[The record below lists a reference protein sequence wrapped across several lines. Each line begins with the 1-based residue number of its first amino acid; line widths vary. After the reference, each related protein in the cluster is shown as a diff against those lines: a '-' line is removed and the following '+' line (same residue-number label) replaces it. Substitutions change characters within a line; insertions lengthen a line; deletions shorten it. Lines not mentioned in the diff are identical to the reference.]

1 MNYSF
6 RLALFWHAIY
16 NVDTVFSRDLF
27 DLPSAGTRDWL
38 GEVVDFVA
46 HGITCEMEFGEDQ

>member
-6 RLALFWHAIY
+6 RLAFFRHAVH

-27 DLPSAGTRDWL
+27 DLPSARTRDPF